1 MKKIISWFLC
11 ITMLAGCLI
20 LGGCTQSAKSG
31 SSAGGSVKMLLSL
44 GQADAFRTT
53 LVNQAK
59 KTASEN
65 NVQLDVLD
73 AESSIEKQVEHIKK
87 AVSEKYDV
95 ILCNM
100 VDADTALELEELAGD
115 IPIVFFNTSPDA
127 SRLKAG
133 KYIYVGSN
141 EADAGQ
147 YQAEY
152 VLEQLKSLSELNV
165 AIIKG
170 PDSHSATKGRTDA
183 VKNTLNTSGKTIHYM
198 FEDHADWDQTRAE
211 ELFTIFLKTNQKCN
225 AVICNNDTMALG
237 VADACKK
244 AGRNDILILG
254 IDATADGCAAITNG
268 TMNFTVYQSATGQGE
283 RLIQAGKIL
292 AQGGSIKDLDGA
304 AENEKYVWVPFEKV
318 DASNVRNYQ

>member
-11 ITMLAGCLI
+11 ITMLAGCLV

-100 VDADTALELEELAGD
+100 VDADTALELEALAGD

-127 SRLKAG
+127 SRL
-133 KYIYVGSN
+133 
-141 EADAGQ
+141 
-147 YQAEY
+147 
-152 VLEQLKSLSELNV
+152 
-165 AIIKG
+165 
-170 PDSHSATKGRTDA
+170 
-183 VKNTLNTSGKTIHYM
+183 
-198 FEDHADWDQTRAE
+198 
-211 ELFTIFLKTNQKCN
+211 
-225 AVICNNDTMALG
+225 
-237 VADACKK
+237 
-244 AGRNDILILG
+244 
-254 IDATADGCAAITNG
+254 
-268 TMNFTVYQSATGQGE
+268 
-283 RLIQAGKIL
+283 
-292 AQGGSIKDLDGA
+292 
-304 AENEKYVWVPFEKV
+304 
-318 DASNVRNYQ
+318 

>member
-11 ITMLAGCLI
+11 ITMLAGCLV

-100 VDADTALELEELAGD
+100 VDADTALELEALAGD

-198 FEDHADWDQTRAE
+198 FEDHADWDQPRA
-211 ELFTIFLKTNQKCN
+211 
-225 AVICNNDTMALG
+225 
-237 VADACKK
+237 
-244 AGRNDILILG
+244 
-254 IDATADGCAAITNG
+254 
-268 TMNFTVYQSATGQGE
+268 
-283 RLIQAGKIL
+283 
-292 AQGGSIKDLDGA
+292 
-304 AENEKYVWVPFEKV
+304 
-318 DASNVRNYQ
+318 

>member
-11 ITMLAGCLI
+11 ITMLAGCLV

-100 VDADTALELEELAGD
+100 VDADTALELEALAGD

-133 KYIYVGSN
+133 KYIYVSSK
-141 EADAGQ
+141 EA
-147 YQAEY
+147 EW
-152 VLEQLKSLSELNV
+152 EQN
-165 AIIKG
+165 
-170 PDSHSATKGRTDA
+170 
-183 VKNTLNTSGKTIHYM
+183 
-198 FEDHADWDQTRAE
+198 
-211 ELFTIFLKTNQKCN
+211 
-225 AVICNNDTMALG
+225 
-237 VADACKK
+237 
-244 AGRNDILILG
+244 
-254 IDATADGCAAITNG
+254 
-268 TMNFTVYQSATGQGE
+268 
-283 RLIQAGKIL
+283 QAG
-292 AQGGSIKDLDGA
+292 
-304 AENEKYVWVPFEKV
+304 
-318 DASNVRNYQ
+318 

>member
-11 ITMLAGCLI
+11 ITMLAGCLV

-44 GQADAFRTT
+44 GQADTFRTT

-100 VDADTALELEELAGD
+100 VDADTALELEALAGD

-152 VLEQLKSLSELNV
+152 VLEQLKTLSELNV

-183 VKNTLNTSGKTIHYM
+183 VKNTLNTSGKTVHLQSYRQAASPEPHTIHTINLLLITIYTITVSRVL
-198 FEDHADWDQTRAE
+198 TR
-211 ELFTIFLKTNQKCN
+211 LLFLKCYLSGTYHN
-225 AVICNNDTMALG
+225 AV
-237 VADACKK
+237 
-244 AGRNDILILG
+244 LI
-254 IDATADGCAAITNG
+254 
-268 TMNFTVYQSATGQGE
+268 
-283 RLIQAGKIL
+283 
-292 AQGGSIKDLDGA
+292 
-304 AENEKYVWVPFEKV
+304 
-318 DASNVRNYQ
+318 

>member
-1 MKKIISWFLC
+1 M
-11 ITMLAGCLI
+11 
-20 LGGCTQSAKSG
+20 
-31 SSAGGSVKMLLSL
+31 
-44 GQADAFRTT
+44 
-53 LVNQAK
+53 
-59 KTASEN
+59 
-65 NVQLDVLD
+65 
-73 AESSIEKQVEHIKK
+73 
-87 AVSEKYDV
+87 
-95 ILCNM
+95 
-100 VDADTALELEELAGD
+100 
-115 IPIVFFNTSPDA
+115 
-127 SRLKAG
+127 
-133 KYIYVGSN
+133 
-141 EADAGQ
+141 
-147 YQAEY
+147 
-152 VLEQLKSLSELNV
+152 

-211 ELFTIFLKTNQKCN
+211 ELFAIFLKTNQKCN

-254 IDATADGCAAITNG
+254 IDATADGCTAITNG